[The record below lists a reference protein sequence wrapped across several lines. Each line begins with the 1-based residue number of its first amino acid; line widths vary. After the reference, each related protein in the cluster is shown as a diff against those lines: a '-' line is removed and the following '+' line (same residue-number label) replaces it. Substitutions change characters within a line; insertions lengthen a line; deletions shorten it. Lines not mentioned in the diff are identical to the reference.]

1 MDGEGRGD
9 PALSWDTIVG
19 LGAAAMQV
27 LDLLHR
33 ILTLVVFFLI
43 LFVLLCWMR
52 DNLGKWL
59 P

>member
-1 MDGEGRGD
+1 
-9 PALSWDTIVG
+9 LSWDTIVG
-19 LGAAAMQV
+19 LGAAFMQV

-43 LFVLLCWMR
+43 LFVLLCWIR